1 MAKCRTVLLGDSIFD
16 NARYTSGGPAVE
28 SQVRKLLPSKWNLTL
43 LAVDGSSTDDIPGQ
57 MLLLPNDATH
67 LVLSVGGQRRADV
80 CVKIGFFV
88 VRDSGHSRFKHTRLI
103 STYL

>member
-1 MAKCRTVLLGDSIFD
+1 MPHLVLLGDFIFD

-43 LAVDGSSTDDIPGQ
+43 LAVDGSSTDDIPSQ
-57 MLLLPNDATH
+57 MRLLPNDATH
-67 LVLSVGGQRRADV
+67 LVLSIGGRRADV

-103 STYL
+103 SRYL